1 MNNLIEVNN
10 LCVDYITFKGR
21 VRAINHV
28 SFAIREGEILGLAG
42 ESGCGK
48 STIAFALMRLHRPPA
63 LISAGEILFEG
74 KNILDFDDE
83 QLRQF
88 RWKDTSMVF
97 QSAMSCLNPV
107 RTIEYQFYDI
117 FKAHNAVANREESI
131 VKAKELLKI
140 VDIPEERLFDYPH
153 QFSGGMRQRVVI
165 AMALAL
171 KPKLL
176 IMDEPTTA
184 LDVVTQREILQK
196 VYQLKQQ
203 FNFSVLFITHD
214 LSLMVEFC
222 DRIGIMYS
230 GQLVE
235 VAESKSIL
243 TQPQHP
249 YTFGLGNAFPTLT
262 GELKAMTGI
271 PGSPLDLSNVPS
283 GCRFAERCFKAT
295 DMCRHVEPAMGYESG
310 RGWVSCHHVLPVTA
324 RIEPDLLVEKVEKDV
339 LVKGVAEELC

>member
-1 MNNLIEVNN
+1 MTALIEVKN
-10 LCVDYITFKGR
+10 LCVDYITLNGR
-21 VRAINHV
+21 VRAVNNV
-28 SFAIREGEILGLAG
+28 SFTIEEGEILGLAG

-63 LISAGEILFEG
+63 LISGGEILFNGE
-74 KNILDFDDE
+74 NILDFDE
-83 QLRQF
+83 ESLRKF

-107 RTIEYQFYDI
+107 KTIEYQFYDI
-117 FKAHNAVANREESI
+117 FKAHGAVASRQESI
-131 VKAKELLKI
+131 VKARELLNI

-184 LDVVTQREILQK
+184 LDVVIQREILQK

-203 FNFSVLFITHD
+203 FNFAVLFITHD

-235 VAESKSIL
+235 VAESKAIL

-271 PGSPLDLSNVPS
+271 PGMPLDLSNIPS
-283 GCRFAERCFKAT
+283 GCRFAERCFKASEL
-295 DMCRHVEPAMGYESG
+295 CRQTEPALHYQPE
-310 RGWVSCHHVLPVTA
+310 RGWAACHQVLPVTA
-324 RIEPDLLVEKVEKDV
+324 RTGQDIPTEDV
-339 LVKGVAEELC
+339 Y